1 MTENHVFMRPRRLT
15 ARLALVATVA
25 SVGGLGAAVA
35 IIRPASAHT
44 DYHTASYSSP
54 KGNAHPT
61 PGTTTPSLDIVGVTF
76 GYNGSY
82 LRFESRLT
90 AASKDPPQGF
100 QEQDFFWRFRVDKQY
115 IYAEYTRS
123 LNPYLNSQTLIGTS
137 TLNSDGT
144 FSDAAGQLCPL
155 CYAHINPKKGFVEF
169 FVGLEPLNTAL
180 SKTTAG
186 KNTSVSEGTKL
197 TGLDASSQA
206 DGDQQGTSNFPADAA
221 PAPKGLTLTI

>member
-1 MTENHVFMRPRRLT
+1 MRPRRLT
-15 ARLALVATVA
+15 ARLALVATIA
-25 SVGGLGAAVA
+25 AAGGLGTAVA

-82 LRFESRLT
+82 LRFESRLA
-90 AASKDPPQGF
+90 AASKSPPQGF
-100 QEQDFFWRFRVDKQY
+100 QEQDFYWRFQVDKQY
-115 IYAEYTRS
+115 VYAEYTRS
-123 LNPYLNSQTLIGTS
+123 LNPYLNSSTLIGTS
-137 TLNSDGT
+137 TRNPDGT
-144 FSDAAGQLCPL
+144 FSDGAGQPCPL

-169 FVGLEPLNTAL
+169 FVGLDPLDLAL
-180 SKTTAG
+180 SKTSAG

-197 TGLDASSQA
+197 TGLEADSQA
-206 DGDQQGTSNFPADAA
+206 DGDQTGASSFPADAA
-221 PAPKGLTLTI
+221 PAPKGLTFTI